1 MRVSSGMIFDAGI
14 AGINRQTASLLKV
27 QQQIASGRRIL
38 TPSDDPVAAAR
49 ALEVT
54 QASDIV
60 AQFKEN
66 QNYAVSALGIEEVQL
81 AAATDVIG
89 RVHEL
94 AVQGSNST
102 LTDSAR
108 AGIATEL
115 RARFDEL
122 LGIANS
128 GDGTGN
134 YLFAGF
140 MSSTTPFAGTVDG
153 ILAGS
158 DVVYQGDDGQ
168 RKLQVS
174 PTRVIEVSDAGSD
187 LFRRIASGNGYFATD
202 YAAGNSG
209 TGVINSGAVSNPA
222 AWNSSASQQVAI
234 NFTVS
239 GGVTSYDLVD
249 TVSGNSLLTGTAAPA
264 APAAQ
269 RVFQAGQPIVLSAQG
284 AEAAFDLGASV
295 TITGTA
301 ADGDS
306 FTLAPGGSQSVF
318 TTVAR
323 LIGALEAPAATP
335 AAKAQLASEVG
346 FAVTNLSHA
355 ANRISETRSLVGSR
369 MNELESLGSLNED
382 LDLQYQQ
389 TLSTLQDVD
398 YAKAVSDLTR
408 KQFELEAAQQSFFKI
423 SQLSLFNFL

>member
-1 MRVSSGMIFDAGI
+1 MRVSSSMIFDAGI
-14 AGINRQTASLLKV
+14 ASINRQTGSLLKV
-27 QQQIASGRRIL
+27 QQQVASGRRIL

-60 AQFKEN
+60 AQFK
-66 QNYAVSALGIEEVQL
+66 QNHDYALFSLGMEEVQL
-81 AAATDVIG
+81 GAATEVVA
-89 RVHEL
+89 RAREL
-94 AVQGSNST
+94 AVQSGNAT

-108 AGIATEL
+108 AGIAVEL

-128 GDGTGN
+128 SNGAGN
-134 YLFAGF
+134 HLFAGF
-140 MSSTTPFAGTVDG
+140 MSSTAPFGGTVDN
-153 ILAGS
+153 ILAGNEI
-158 DVVYQGDDGQ
+158 VYQGDDGQ

-174 PTRVIEVSDAGSD
+174 PTRVIEMSDAGSD
-187 LFRRIASGNGYFATD
+187 VFRRIASGNGYFATD

-209 TGVINSGAVSNPA
+209 SGVINSGAVTNPA
-222 AWNSSASQQVAI
+222 AWNSSSAQQVAI

-249 TVSGNSLLTGTAAPA
+249 SVSGNSLLTGTAAPA
-264 APAAQ
+264 APGNL

-284 AEAAFDLGASV
+284 GEAPFDLGASV
-295 TITGTA
+295 TITGAA

-306 FTLAPGGSQSVF
+306 FTLAPSGSQSVF
-318 TTVAR
+318 ATLAN
-323 LIGALEAPAATP
+323 LIGALEAPAGTP
-335 AAKAQLASEVG
+335 AAKAKLTSEIG
-346 FAVTNLSHA
+346 FAMTNLAHA
-355 ANRISETRSLVGSR
+355 ADRIIETRALVGSR

-382 LDLQYQQ
+382 LGLQYQQ

-398 YAKAVSDLTR
+398 YAKAVSDLSR

>member
-14 AGINRQTASLLKV
+14 ASINRQTGSLLKV

-94 AVQGSNST
+94 AVQSANST

-140 MSSTTPFAGTVDG
+140 MSSTTPFAGTVDN
-153 ILAGS
+153 ILAGNEI
-158 DVVYQGDDGQ
+158 VYQGDDGQ

-187 LFRRIASGNGYFATD
+187 VFRRIARGNGYFATD

-209 TGVINSGAVSNPA
+209 TGVINSGAVTNPA
-222 AWNSSASQQVAI
+222 AWNSSSSQQVAI

-249 TVSGNSLLTGTAAPA
+249 TVSGNSLLTGAAAPA
-264 APAAQ
+264 AAGSQ
-269 RVFQAGQPIVLSAQG
+269 RVFQTGQPIVLSAQG
-284 AEAAFDLGASV
+284 AEAPFDLGASI
-295 TITGTA
+295 TITGA
-301 ADGDS
+301 VADGDS

-318 TTVAR
+318 ATVAR
-323 LIGALEAPAATP
+323 LIGALEAPAGTP
-335 AAKAQLASEVG
+335 AAKARLTSEIG
-346 FAVTNLSHA
+346 FAVTNLAHA
-355 ANRISETRSLVGSR
+355 TDRIMGTRALVGSR
-369 MNELESLGSLNED
+369 MNEIESLGNLND
-382 LDLQYQQ
+382 NLGLQYQQ

-398 YAKAVSDLTR
+398 YAKAIADLTR